1 MLPIEEFKLKIYI
14 LSAYLWEMKI
24 LTKLFHYIPCRE
36 EYFQK
41 KQRYIH
47 NGDNDDA
54 DNNDDNERPHLFIF
68 HSSSIREIKFYDIS
82 LTESVTCQML

>member
-1 MLPIEEFKLKIYI
+1 MGNENTDKAPP
-14 LSAYLWEMKI
+14 LSLAAKNI
-24 LTKLFHYIPCRE
+24 FR
-36 EYFQK
+36 K

-82 LTESVTCQML
+82 LSESVTCQML